1 LQDQGLNVYLKHT
14 APAGS
19 SVFTGDANEVYIEA
33 VDGERFNI
41 LKKFDIKDS
50 THLRVKYQV
59 G

>member
-1 LQDQGLNVYLKHT
+1 
-14 APAGS
+14 
-19 SVFTGDANEVYIEA
+19 VFTGDANEVYIEA

-41 LKKFDIKDS
+41 LKKFDIKDG